1 MPTAYH
7 MVHYRKYA
15 SQANSPDTLETL
27 CRKALGN
34 SDATGATLWQ
44 RVGDRFYDVPDVA
57 SRKILLNKVA
67 DLASAVFGE
76 MCLVQN
82 DGLQALLELTAA
94 NERLSNLTTAEIFK
108 LRDSTAPNNSQF
120 IRGMVYWL
128 CIGNHVFFVKTQS
141 MTAEYLRQYV
151 EWLLKVSSTILPS
164 SAPVKLQADFD
175 RSQVGGDIGEIQSL
189 RVSGNAV
196 SMAFKEAS
204 NEAPATSISKKVQR
218 TARRIADRL
227 VEFEQAIPLVE
238 VLFGKAK
245 ADLLVD
251 SLGPN
256 EYLAVDASVKV
267 RGKRT
272 VESQDRMQ
280 QLAGELADMTD
291 GKVQVEGRDGKVSDD
306 DAILRTRMPF
316 DLPHEGSNFLDFENV
331 SDQLQVVYTRFVA
344 DGKISE

>member
-1 MPTAYH
+1 
-7 MVHYRKYA
+7 MVHYRKYTPH
-15 SQANSPDTLETL
+15 SGGSDTLEAL

-34 SDATGATLWQ
+34 KDTTGATLWQ

-94 NERLSNLTTAEIFK
+94 NVTLSNITTAEIFK
-108 LRDSTAPNNSQF
+108 LQESAAPTNSQF
-120 IRGMVYWL
+120 VRGMAYWL
-128 CIGNHVFFVKTQS
+128 CIGDHVFFVKTQS

-151 EWLLKVSSTILPS
+151 DWLLKTGASGLPS
-164 SAPVKLQADFD
+164 SVSVKLQATFD
-175 RSQVGGDIGEIQSL
+175 VSQIAGDIGEIQSL

-196 SMAFKEAS
+196 SMALKTATRDDAS
-204 NEAPATSISKKVQR
+204 SSISKKIQR
-218 TARRIADRL
+218 TARRIADRI
-227 VEFEQAIPLVE
+227 VEFQQALPVIEAL
-238 VLFGKAK
+238 LGKAK
-245 ADLLVD
+245 ADSLVD

-272 VESQDRMQ
+272 VESRDQMQ

-291 GKVQVEGRDGKVSDD
+291 GKVLVEGRDGKVSDD
-306 DAILRTRMPF
+306 DAILRTKMPF

-331 SDQLQVVYTRFVA
+331 ADQLQLVYKRFIE
-344 DGKISE
+344 DGKIK